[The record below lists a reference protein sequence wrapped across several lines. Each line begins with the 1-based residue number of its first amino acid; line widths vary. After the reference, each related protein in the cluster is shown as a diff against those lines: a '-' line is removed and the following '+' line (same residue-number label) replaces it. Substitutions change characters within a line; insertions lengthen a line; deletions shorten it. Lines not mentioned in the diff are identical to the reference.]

1 LSNREMSSIATR
13 SKEASIVFLL
23 DDDPSVLK
31 ATGRLL
37 SSAGWEVETF
47 ADPYSFL
54 EHAQRQLPSVVVIDI
69 WMPLMDG
76 IEVQA
81 RLRSVSPST
90 KVIVLTS
97 NDDPSV
103 RSRAMAAGASAF
115 FLKEV
120 NDDALLA
127 SVASAVAKK

>member
-1 LSNREMSSIATR
+1 M
-13 SKEASIVFLL
+13 FLL
-23 DDDPSVLK
+23 DDVPSVLK
-31 ATGRLL
+31 SISRLL
-37 SSAGWEVETF
+37 SSKGWEVETF
-47 ADPYSFL
+47 TDPHLFL
-54 EHAQRQLPSVVVIDI
+54 EHAQRQLPPVAVIDI
-69 WMPLMDG
+69 WMPLMNG
-76 IEVQA
+76 LEVQA